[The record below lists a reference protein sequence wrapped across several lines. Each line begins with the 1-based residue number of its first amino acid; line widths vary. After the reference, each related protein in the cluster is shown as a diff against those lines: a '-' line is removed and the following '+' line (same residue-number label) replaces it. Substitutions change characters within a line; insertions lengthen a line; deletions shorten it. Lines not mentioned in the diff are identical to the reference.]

1 MINKLNYISEIS
13 RFYSGLVWTGP
24 WGSYGNSTCHS
35 HSQFLL
41 LISGG
46 KMNNTRL
53 LARSMEYGCSMS
65 TISYVSMM
73 LITANTVA
81 NLITNINVN
90 SNDDNNNKS
99 GNVKVEDFK
108 NILSVPALLYILK
121 LLHWRNEWLV
131 TTTIITTRTR
141 TSIIT
146 AADFSREPAGGKWKD
161 CSERPRI
168 LSLTN

>member
-1 MINKLNYISEIS
+1 
-13 RFYSGLVWTGP
+13 
-24 WGSYGNSTCHS
+24 
-35 HSQFLL
+35 
-41 LISGG
+41 
-46 KMNNTRL
+46 MNNTRL

-108 NILSVPALLYILK
+108 NILSIPALLYILK
-121 LLHWRNEWLV
+121 LLH
-131 TTTIITTRTR
+131 
-141 TSIIT
+141 
-146 AADFSREPAGGKWKD
+146 
-161 CSERPRI
+161 
-168 LSLTN
+168 